1 MRPVGDSLDKVN
13 FSLREPAY
21 WAARETEIRARALD
35 AVEEW
40 YWENWSFS
48 HLLGYH
54 LKHEDDAFR
63 SLKHILFPNG
73 GGDVS

>member
-13 FSLREPAY
+13 FSLQS
-21 WAARETEIRARALD
+21 AAQADYPETRARVLD

-54 LKHEDDAFR
+54 LKHHEDDAFR